1 MNAAT
6 AAGFGHADGVGDW
19 RSLGG
24 AADLGLTGEPA
35 VRQTL
40 RVRVDAVGIEPVTSF
55 WRTVLGHDGRGDSH
69 PARSFA

>member
-1 MNAAT
+1 VA
-6 AAGFGHADGVGDW
+6 
-19 RSLGG
+19 